1 MAPFPGLAWLHA
13 CMHDS
18 VKHHGARQVCIWMI
32 WRPHSTWT
40 HQPSGWSRC
49 RHPCGHFGNQAY
61 LSHRAAHDIGR
72 VQVMAGPSQVS
83 IYIYIY
89 EQKLHG
95 RKLGRTESQTNKR
108 SSFPN
113 LQLKYFDT
121 SRSKTFKHSGA
132 EWLWWC
138 VKDCHV
144 GPFLNRMGISISAIA
159 PPKDWVMCKSHFKD
173 TWVLF
178 RESPFDHLDRMF

>member
-83 IYIYIY
+83 IYMSKNCLVENSG
-89 EQKLHG
+89 EQNPKQINDQVS
-95 RKLGRTESQTNKR
+95 RTCSWN
-108 SSFPN
+108 
-113 LQLKYFDT
+113 T
-121 SRSKTFKHSGA
+121 SILLDQSTFKHSGA